1 MGNLQAGVSWPLIPP
16 EKEKTNYCNSE
27 HSAVLQ
33 ADQSSLTPYVYI
45 FRILDSH
52 IQASCRQV
60 TQQPELNW
68 YFVTNIML
76 HLKTFGLK
84 SESILFKLKT
94 KKGAIIHQSGTI
106 GLWYCDQMGIYLETP
121 VCPFWSIIFVQGL

>member
-1 MGNLQAGVSWPLIPP
+1 M
-16 EKEKTNYCNSE
+16 
-27 HSAVLQ
+27 
-33 ADQSSLTPYVYI
+33 DI
-45 FRILDSH
+45 FRIFDSH

-60 TQQPELNW
+60 TQEPELNW
-68 YFVTNIML
+68 YFVTIIML

-106 GLWYCDQMGIYLETP
+106 GIWYCDQMGIYLETP
-121 VCPFWSIIFVQGL
+121 VCSFWSPIFVQGFYFPNFGQKLRGLYYFQKLSLL